1 MINYDNFKRL
11 IEVLSDRDVVEYNVE
26 QIFGKN
32 CGDTY
37 PLFDPFYT
45 LTDMYLLET
54 MNDQQFEYFYDYVY
68 SNFLA
73 CDSSSSDSLVKYS
86 AALSNPTFL
95 HQFDSER

>member
-1 MINYDNFKRL
+1 MISYDNFKKL

-68 SNFLA
+68 SNYNNFTDLLN
-73 CDSSSSDSLVKYS
+73 CDGVEDFYNYLRE
-86 AALSNPTFL
+86 LEN
-95 HQFDSER
+95 E